1 MNDVSKESLA
11 ERHGHYMRVGDLRKA
26 LANPDLSD
34 DAIVLIE
41 HVDDIYYERGR
52 DVVGFS
58 SPPEDGTTGVFPK
71 DYHPEEWPVVLRDGY
86 WGWHMK
92 DHNRKVDSGYY
103 ADPKNFPEPHP
114 EHKRRYT
121 DEEIRQAMTK
131 FAPAYCCG
139 VGGKDDKDVFFI
151 HMHY

>member
-1 MNDVSKESLA
+1 MNDVSKDSLA

-52 DVVGFS
+52 DVAGFS
-58 SPPEDGTTGVFPK
+58 GP
-71 DYHPEEWPVVLRDGY
+71 YRPEEWPVVLRDGY
-86 WGWHMK
+86 WGWYMK
-92 DHNRKVDSGYY
+92 DHNQKVDSGYY
-103 ADPKNFPEPHP
+103 ADPENFPEPHP
-114 EHKRRYT
+114 EHQRRYT

-131 FAPAYCCG
+131 FAPAHCCG
-139 VGGKDDKDVFFI
+139 VGGEDDKDVFFI
-151 HMHY
+151 HLHY